1 LLDGRNE
8 VFELP
13 EGEVHHVQRLAA

>member
-8 VFELP
+8 VFKLP